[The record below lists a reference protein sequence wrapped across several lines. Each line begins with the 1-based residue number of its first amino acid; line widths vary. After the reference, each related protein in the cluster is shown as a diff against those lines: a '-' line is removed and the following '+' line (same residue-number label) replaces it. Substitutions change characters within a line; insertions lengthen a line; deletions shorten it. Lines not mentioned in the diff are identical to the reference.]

1 MCVCVCVCVWIW
13 ECWLNSIF
21 IDYPNPSHPPHPH
34 AFGTTGTT
42 WWTVAVPVAFFYF
55 LWPWLSSHHQRSPD
69 PCSDCCLICSLPLLE
84 EEEKTGGRG
93 TEGEEE
99 EEGEEK
105 EAVNFQF
112 VFAGSPTFSPS
123 WWNSLLEL
131 FYWNLPNLWS
141 YIHDFLW
148 PFKPVSYP
156 LCTIMFPSEARKW
169 VTSVALGGKW
179 VKLSMKWI
187 H

>member
-1 MCVCVCVCVWIW
+1 MCVYVCVCVCVWIW

-21 IDYPNPSHPPHPH
+21 IDYPKSLPH

-69 PCSDCCLICSLPLLE
+69 PCSDCCLISSLPLLEE

-105 EAVNFQF
+105 EAVNFQS